1 MKQIIHGLLYIALAV
16 VITFIGATSFGVIGG
31 IIGFV
36 VGLAIIAIA
45 NRAII
50 FFLIG
55 QNKYGSGDHET
66 AYAWMKRAYDT
77 TKLRPI
83 YTLMY
88 AYMMIRDG
96 KLNEAENILN
106 KVTYLNRRELTKEDL
121 LTANINRALIK
132 WKQGELG
139 EAITMLEELHDK
151 GMCSTTLYGTLGY
164 FYILSN
170 EISKALEFN
179 KEGYEY
185 NCDNMIIEDNLGNCY
200 ILNSEFEKAD
210 EIYKKL
216 FTQNPEFIEPYYNYG
231 VLLEKRGMYDEAKKY
246 YEKALEFP
254 EKYLS
259 TITHDEVKAAIENM
273 DIFSDRPVAKNDE
286 PASEMPQEDDTEPTD
301 EPISD
306 RDESDSPEVTE

>member
-1 MKQIIHGLLYIALAV
+1 
-16 VITFIGATSFGVIGG
+16 
-31 IIGFV
+31 
-36 VGLAIIAIA
+36 
-45 NRAII
+45 
-50 FFLIG
+50 
-55 QNKYGSGDHET
+55 
-66 AYAWMKRAYDT
+66 
-77 TKLRPI
+77 
-83 YTLMY
+83 
-88 AYMMIRDG
+88 
-96 KLNEAENILN
+96 
-106 KVTYLNRRELTKEDL
+106 
-121 LTANINRALIK
+121 
-132 WKQGELG
+132 
-139 EAITMLEELHDK
+139 MLEELHDK

-286 PASEMPQEDDTEPTD
+286 PAAEMPQEDDTEPTD